1 MKVTPTVLQ
10 QCFIGLNAKV
20 AKSSN
25 PEYIGVKGKVIDET
39 RNTLVISHENR
50 EKTIVKDVTVFHFTL
65 PDGTVVEIDGKA
77 IVGRPENRVKK
88 KVKRRW

>member
-1 MKVTPTVLQ
+1 MKVTPAVLQ

-20 AKSSN
+20 TKSSN
-25 PEYIGVKGKVIDET
+25 PEYISIKGKVIDET
-39 RNTLVISHENR
+39 RNTLVILHEEK
-50 EKTIVKDVTVFHFTL
+50 EKTIIKDIAVFHFTL
-65 PDGTVVEIDGKA
+65 PDGTVVEIDGKT

>member
-1 MKVTPTVLQ
+1 MKVTPAVLQ
-10 QCFIGLNAKV
+10 QCFIGLDAEV
-20 AKSSN
+20 IKSSN
-25 PEYIGVKGKVIDET
+25 PEYMGIEGKVVDET
-39 RNTLVISHENR
+39 RNTLVISHGQK
-50 EKTIVKDVTVFHFTL
+50 EKTIIKNIVVFHFTL

>member
-1 MKVTPTVLQ
+1 VKVTPEVLQ

-20 AKSSN
+20 TKSSN
-25 PEYIGVKGKVIDET
+25 PEYVSINGKVIDET
-39 RNTLVISHENR
+39 RNTLVLLHE
-50 EKTIVKDVTVFHFTL
+50 EKEKSIIKDVAVFQFTL
-65 PDGTVVEIDGKA
+65 PDGTVVEIEGKS

>member
-1 MKVTPTVLQ
+1 MKVTPEVLQ

-25 PEYIGVKGKVIDET
+25 PDHISIEGRVIDET
-39 RNTLVISHENR
+39 RNTLIISHEEK
-50 EKTIVKDVTVFHFTL
+50 EKTILKDVAVFHFTL
-65 PDGTVVEIDGKA
+65 PDGTIVEIDGKS

>member
-1 MKVTPTVLQ
+1 MKVTPAVLQ

-20 AKSSN
+20 TKSAN
-25 PEYIGVKGKVIDET
+25 PEHTSINGRVIDET
-39 RNTLVISHENR
+39 RNTLVILHKGK
-50 EKTIVKDVTVFHFTL
+50 EKTIMKDVAVFHFTL

>member
-1 MKVTPTVLQ
+1 MKVTPEVLQ

-25 PEYIGVKGKVIDET
+25 PEYVRIEGKVIDET
-39 RNTLVISHENR
+39 RNTLVISHEEK
-50 EKTIVKDVTVFHFTL
+50 EKTILKDVAVFHFTL
-65 PDGTVVEIDGKA
+65 PDGTIVEIDGKL

>member
-1 MKVTPTVLQ
+1 MKVTPAVLQ

-20 AKSSN
+20 TESSN
-25 PEYIGVKGKVIDET
+25 SEYIGINGKVVDET
-39 RNTLVISHENR
+39 RNTLIISHEGK
-50 EKTIVKDVTVFHFTL
+50 EKTIIKDVAVFHFTL
-65 PDGTVVEIDGKA
+65 PDGTVIEIDGKS

>member
-1 MKVTPTVLQ
+1 MKVTPAVLQ
-10 QCFIGLNAKV
+10 QCFIGLDAEV
-20 AKSSN
+20 IKSSN
-25 PEYIGVKGKVIDET
+25 PEYMGIEGKVIDET
-39 RNTLVISHENR
+39 RNTLAISYGQK
-50 EKTIVKDVTVFHFTL
+50 EKTIIKDVAVFHFNL